1 MEAVNHVE
9 GHMLS
14 VLARPNN
21 FKTLKLKNKTLNTN
35 NQSLIFPVLSFVA
48 SGGTTQLILINKVGD
63 YKILAQTIDDTLG
76 EALDKA
82 ARMLGLGYPG
92 GAVLE
97 KLAKDGDPN
106 AYSLPIPLIGQEER
120 MEFSY
125 SGLKTAMYKIVENEK
140 PLTAEKIQGL
150 AASFQYIAFQHAE
163 RLIIKAMKNYPVKNF
178 FFGGGVSA
186 NIELRKRLRKICKER
201 KIKMRNCSI
210 KELLLSSIFSLL
222 LLLLF
227 LDHSEHL
234 H

>member
-1 MEAVNHVE
+1 MA
-9 GHMLS
+9 
-14 VLARPNN
+14 N
-21 FKTLKLKNKTLNTN
+21 FSENKNQTTIISQLLDRIRQLELKNKTLNTN

-125 SGLKTAMYKIVENEK
+125 SGLKTAMYRLVEDQK
-140 PLTAEKIQGL
+140 PLTKN
-150 AASFQYIAFQHAE
+150 QY
-163 RLIIKAMKNYPVKNF
+163 
-178 FFGGGVSA
+178 GVYCLQLFARRRSS
-186 NIELRKRLRKICKER
+186 
-201 KIKMRNCSI
+201 CS
-210 KELLLSSIFSLL
+210 
-222 LLLLF
+222 
-227 LDHSEHL
+227 
-234 H
+234 